1 MSLRFSL
8 LGLLS
13 VRPMSG
19 YELKKVIDA
28 SVGHFWTADQSQ
40 IYRTLSGLV
49 DGGLVSRS
57 TVTQEDRPNLHLHHI
72 TPAGTEAL
80 DSWLDSPIEPEAKR
94 EPFLARLFFADRL
107 PVPRIEALL
116 DARRQEISQR
126 LISLESTEVPE
137 ERHSLAEALRFAT
150 LDNGIAHARAE
161 LEWIDTV
168 LNLLE
173 EYRT

>member
-1 MSLRFSL
+1 MSLRFAL

-13 VRPMSG
+13 IRPMSG

-28 SVGHFWTADQSQ
+28 SVGHFWSADQSQ

-49 DGGLVSRS
+49 DGDLVTRS
-57 TVTQEDRPNLHLHHI
+57 TVTQEDRPNLHLHQI

-80 DSWLDSPIEPEAKR
+80 DAWLDSPLDPEVKR
-94 EPFLARLFFADRL
+94 EPFLARMFFADRL
-107 PVPRIEALL
+107 PVPRIAALL
-116 DARRQEISQR
+116 RARQREVSQL

-137 ERHSLAEALRFAT
+137 GRHSLAEALRFAT
-150 LDNGIAHARAE
+150 LDNGITHARAE
-161 LEWIDTV
+161 LEWVDTV

-173 EYRT
+173 DYRP